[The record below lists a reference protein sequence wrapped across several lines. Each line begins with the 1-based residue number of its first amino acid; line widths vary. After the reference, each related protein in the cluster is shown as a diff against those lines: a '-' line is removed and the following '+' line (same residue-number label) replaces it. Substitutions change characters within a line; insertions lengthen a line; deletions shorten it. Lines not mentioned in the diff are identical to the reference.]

1 MRELAVDFVLLSF
14 SAFSL
19 WESYKLAF
27 SLRVYAKSLAFF
39 VQYYLVNMDG
49 YFRVISVDLILIQET
64 QGKKTP
70 PSIHVELK
78 HSQQR
83 GSIIPLTPK
92 SDCWA
97 SNFSLQITLETNINV
112 TRIAKMITN

>member
-70 PSIHVELK
+70 SYSHVELK
-78 HSQQR
+78 HS
-83 GSIIPLTPK
+83 IDPLTPK

-112 TRIAKMITN
+112 TRIAKMIPN